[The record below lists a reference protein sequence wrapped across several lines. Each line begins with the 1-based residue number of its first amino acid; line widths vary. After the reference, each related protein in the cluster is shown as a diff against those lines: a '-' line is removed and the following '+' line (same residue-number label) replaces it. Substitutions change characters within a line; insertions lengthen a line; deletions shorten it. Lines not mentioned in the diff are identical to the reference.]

1 MGDKFVINPTG
12 EYKEIVKI
20 VYQEVD
26 SLTSGDI
33 RNLLLNH
40 GPMVVDIWGDNSNY
54 RLHLTSSDN
63 KKLSGEACNT
73 DSDCN
78 SDKCLEGLCFS
89 ALTIITQPNF
99 GTFENGEE
107 VEEDHD
113 VLLVGYGQTK
123 QGQRFW
129 ILQNSWGS
137 DWGLQGFFGI
147 LDNGRPPSKYF
158 KHFAYVV
165 NIDLKDV
172 DIKNIK
178 KSAGTPK
185 NTVKPV
191 NLSLTNISVI
201 EHYKDKIITET
212 GSIPPPAGNDELNTF
227 YSMLQTV
234 PEIKRSSQSSVFN
247 IFDTN
252 LCWANSNNPL
262 GKSIV
267 VPTKDQ
273 GACGSCWIFAA
284 MGMIQ
289 SAIAKKTNGKEL
301 FSLSEQWVLNSVQN
315 AYKNRLPGWR
325 GSGCNGGNTDMFK
338 ISINGFNNFGKKY
351 GSFGSKS
358 EETCPY
364 NCQKYFNGETDCADT
379 TETCGPPIKQDVQK
393 SGMDNRNSIS
403 PFVKNIQKF
412 WDDNGLYVIIAIVI
426 VFVIIFAMQA

>member
-12 EYKEIVKI
+12 EYKEIATI
-20 VYQEVD
+20 MYQEVGG
-26 SLTSGDI
+26 LTSGNI

-40 GPMVVDIWGDNSNY
+40 GPMVVDIWGDNSND
-54 RLHLTSSDN
+54 RLDLTSSNEDDT
-63 KKLSGEACNT
+63 LS
-73 DSDCN
+73 
-78 SDKCLEGLCFS
+78 
-89 ALTIITQPNF
+89 IIIQPSF
-99 GTFENGEE
+99 GTIENGDE
-107 VEEDHD
+107 VEVDHD
-113 VLLVGYGQTK
+113 VLLVGYGQNQ

-137 DWGLQGFFGI
+137 DWGLEGFFGI
-147 LDNGRPPSKYF
+147 LDDGRPPSKYF
-158 KHFAYVV
+158 EHLAYVV

-172 DIKNIK
+172 DIENIK

-191 NLSLTNISVI
+191 NLRLKKIVVI

-212 GSIPPPAGNDELNTF
+212 GSIPPPTGNDQLNTF

-234 PEIKRSSQSSVFN
+234 PEIKRSSQSSVF
-247 IFDTN
+247 DEN
-252 LCWANSNNPL
+252 LLWVSSNNPL

-315 AYKNRLPGWR
+315 AYNIGLPGWH

-364 NCQKYFNGETDCADT
+364 NCQKYFNGETDCADS

-393 SGMDNRNSIS
+393 SGTDNRNSIS

-412 WDDNGLYVIIAIVI
+412 WDDNGLYVIIGIVI
-426 VFVIIFAMQA
+426 VLAIIFAMQA

>member
-12 EYKEIVKI
+12 EYKEIATI
-20 VYQEVD
+20 VYQKVD
-26 SLTSGDI
+26 DLTSGNI

-40 GPMVVDIWGDNSNY
+40 GPMVVDIWGDNSND
-54 RLHLTSSDN
+54 RLRLTSSDN
-63 KKLSGEACNT
+63 KLS
-73 DSDCN
+73 
-78 SDKCLEGLCFS
+78 
-89 ALTIITQPNF
+89 IIIQPNF

-107 VEEDHD
+107 VEVDHD
-113 VLLVGYGQTK
+113 VLLVGYGQNN

-147 LDNGRPPSKYF
+147 LDDGRLPSKYF
-158 KHFAYVV
+158 KHLAYVV

-172 DIKNIK
+172 DIENIK

-191 NLSLTNISVI
+191 NLSLKKVVVI

-212 GSIPPPAGNDELNTF
+212 GSIPPPTGNDELNTF

-234 PEIKRSSQSSVFN
+234 PEIKRSSQSSVF
-247 IFDTN
+247 DEN
-252 LCWANSNNPL
+252 LLWAYDNNPL

-267 VPTKDQ
+267 VPTKNQ
-273 GACGSCWIFAA
+273 GLCGSCWIFAA

-315 AYKNRLPGWR
+315 AYNNRLPGWR

-338 ISINGFNNFGKKY
+338 ISINGFNNSGVKY

-364 NCQKYFNGETDCADT
+364 NCGEYFNGDRKCADT
-379 TETCGPPIKQDVQK
+379 EETCGPSIEQNVQK
-393 SGMDNRNSIS
+393 SDMDNRNSIS
-403 PFVKNIQKF
+403 PVVKNIQKF

-426 VFVIIFAMQA
+426 VLAIIFAMQA

>member
-12 EYKEIVKI
+12 EYKEIAKI

-26 SLTSGDI
+26 DLTRGNI
-33 RNLLLNH
+33 RKLLLNN
-40 GPMVVDIWGDNSNY
+40 GPMVVDIWGDHSND

-63 KKLSGEACNT
+63 KKPCKKDFECTG
-73 DSDCN
+73 
-78 SDKCLEGLCFS
+78 KCCLEEGLCCS
-89 ALTIITQPNF
+89 TLSIIHQPDF
-99 GTFENGEE
+99 GTFENGEKVE
-107 VEEDHD
+107 VDHD
-113 VLLVGYGQTK
+113 VLLVGYGQ
-123 QGQRFW
+123 QEDGHQFW

-147 LDNGRPPSKYF
+147 LDDGRPPSKYF
-158 KHFAYVV
+158 KHLAYVV

-172 DIKNIK
+172 DIENIK

-191 NLSLTNISVI
+191 NLSLKKVVVI

-212 GSIPPPAGNDELNTF
+212 GSIPPPTGNDELNTF

-234 PEIKRSSQSSVFN
+234 PEIKRSSESSV
-247 IFDTN
+247 FDTN

-315 AYKNRLPGWR
+315 AYNNRLPGWR

-338 ISINGFNNFGKKY
+338 ISINGYNKYGKKY

-358 EETCPY
+358 EKTCPY

-379 TETCGPPIKQDVQK
+379 EETCGPSIKQDVQK
-393 SGMDNRNSIS
+393 SDMDKSNSIP

-412 WDDNGLYVIIAIVI
+412 WDENGLYVIIAIVI
-426 VFVIIFAMQA
+426 VLAIIFAMQA